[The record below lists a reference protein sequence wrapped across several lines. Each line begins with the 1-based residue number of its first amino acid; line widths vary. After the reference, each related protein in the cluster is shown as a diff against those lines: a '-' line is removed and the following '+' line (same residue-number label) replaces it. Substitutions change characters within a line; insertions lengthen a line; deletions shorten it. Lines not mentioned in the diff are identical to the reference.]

1 MSPRLRLH
9 PGRALVA
16 VCCCLPLL
24 ACQQLTN
31 PTASVE
37 LQESLYEL
45 QDLLVQM
52 REETAMLQGQVDSLQ
67 FVVARQ
73 DSTLRRM
80 ANLMGM
86 PVP

>member
-1 MSPRLRLH
+1 MH
-9 PGRALVA
+9 PGRTLVA
-16 VCCCLPLL
+16 VCVALPLL

-31 PTASVE
+31 PTANVE

-52 REETAMLQGQVDSLQ
+52 REETALLQGQVDSLQ